1 MRHQRY
7 GGKLGRT
14 GAHRDAMF
22 RNLVTSLLEHERV
35 QTTDAKA
42 RQIRRIAE
50 RMITLGKRGDLHA
63 RRRAAALIRSR
74 EVTAKVFGSLADR
87 FRARPGG
94 YTRMLKLGRR
104 VGDAAPLAIVE
115 LVEAP
120 ELAKGKPAGK
130 PAGKSR
136 GRAEKAPAAPKARG
150 AKASRPAEKP
160 GKAAQRGGEKPARAA
175 RRKAPTK
182 KGS

>member
-1 MRHQRY
+1 MRHGRY

-35 QTTDAKA
+35 RTTDAKA

-74 EVTAKVFGSLADR
+74 EVTAKVFGPLAER

-94 YTRMLKLGRR
+94 YTRVLKLGRR

-120 ELAKGKPAGK
+120 ESARGK
-130 PAGKSR
+130 
-136 GRAEKAPAAPKARG
+136 GRAEKGAAAPKARE
-150 AKASRPAEKP
+150 AKAPRSEAKAGKAKPRAAEKP
-160 GKAAQRGGEKPARAA
+160 AA
-175 RRKAPTK
+175 RRKAPRK
-182 KGS
+182 QEG

>member
-63 RRRAAALIRSR
+63 RRRAASLIRSR
-74 EVTAKVFGSLADR
+74 EVTAKVFGPLADR

-94 YTRMLKLGRR
+94 YTRVLKLGRR

-120 ELAKGKPAGK
+120 ESARGKAAGK
-130 PAGKSR
+130 PAAKAR
-136 GRAEKAPAAPKARG
+136 PRAEKTAAAPKARD
-150 AKASRPAEKP
+150 AKAARSEGKG
-160 GKAAQRGGEKPARAA
+160 GKATQRAAGKPPA

-182 KGS
+182 KEG

>member
-1 MRHQRY
+1 MRHHKY

-63 RRRAAALIRSR
+63 RRRAASLIRSR
-74 EVTAKVFGSLADR
+74 EVTAKVFGTLADR

-94 YTRMLKLGRR
+94 YTRVLKLGRR
-104 VGDAAPLAIVE
+104 LGDAAPLAIVE

-120 ELAKGKPAGK
+120 EPVKGKGAAKGKA
-130 PAGKSR
+130 
-136 GRAEKAPAAPKARG
+136 RAEKTPAAPKTRG
-150 AKASRPAEKP
+150 AKPPRPETKAA
-160 GKAAQRGGEKPARAA
+160 KAAQRGAEKPARAA

-182 KGS
+182 KEG